1 MIFRM
6 IAILAL
12 ATAGTTF
19 SVSAQTNDQMNGTSN
34 AGQVGVTGRG
44 SDTGSLPEEWDA
56 EIGDALFLDTG
67 AGTLRP
73 EQEFRDNWN
82 RLSPE
87 QQSAV
92 HKHCENP
99 QQATADDT
107 DQQQPQ
113 VTQGPLIRLCS
124 WIAE

>member
-6 IAILAL
+6 IAILTVAV
-12 ATAGTTF
+12 TTTTF
-19 SVSAQTNDQMNGTSN
+19 AASAQTNDQMNGSSN
-34 AGQVGVTGRG
+34 AGQVGVSGRG
-44 SDTGSLPEEWDA
+44 SDTGSLPEDWDG

-73 EQEFRDNWN
+73 EREFRENWS

-87 QQSAV
+87 QQAAV
-92 HKHCENP
+92 RKHCETPEQGNS
-99 QQATADDT
+99 ADGS
-107 DQQQPQ
+107 QQQPQ

-124 WIAE
+124 WIAQ